1 MFEKSIETPDPSR
14 TTRLALVFE
23 GGLGLAAL
31 IIGWLIGRWPP
42 LGIGPTTGGFS
53 SQLAAIGYGVAT
65 TLPLLVALIV
75 IDRAPIAALRR
86 VREITHA
93 AIFQMFGGASVLQ
106 LAAVSMAAG
115 WGEELLFRGLV
126 QGTLSRV
133 IPGHFVPG
141 IAIAVAS
148 VLFGVCHWLN
158 TTYAILAMLA
168 GVYFGVIYQAT
179 DNLLTPMTAH
189 AAYDFLAL
197 VYLVRPA
204 NLLRS
209 TSATCE
215 HQATTDAPQPMTN
228 DQ

>member
-1 MFEKSIETPDPSR
+1 MDVPNPTR

-31 IIGWLIGRWPP
+31 IIGWLIGHWPP
-42 LGIGPTTGGFS
+42 LGIGLTTGGFR
-53 SQLAAIGYGVAT
+53 SQISAVGYGLAATV
-65 TLPLLVALIV
+65 PLLAALLA

-93 AIFQMFGGASVLQ
+93 AILQMFGGASVLQ

-133 IPGHFVPG
+133 IPGHFAPW

-168 GVYFGVIYQAT
+168 GVYFGVIYLTT

-197 VYLVRPA
+197 IYLVRPA
-204 NLLRS
+204 KLL
-209 TSATCE
+209 TSKAATR
-215 HQATTDAPQPMTN
+215 QDQIIADASQQMTTDN
-228 DQ
+228 